1 MLTSELQVAMRQAL
15 IDTYVGLKKRRLEHP
30 LLADREPELEK
41 LEWNLADVLRK
52 LVEAGE

>member
-1 MLTSELQVAMRQAL
+1 MFTPELQAAMRQAL
-15 IDTYVGLKKRRLEHP
+15 LDTYVGLKKWRLEHP

-52 LVEAGE
+52 IVEAGE